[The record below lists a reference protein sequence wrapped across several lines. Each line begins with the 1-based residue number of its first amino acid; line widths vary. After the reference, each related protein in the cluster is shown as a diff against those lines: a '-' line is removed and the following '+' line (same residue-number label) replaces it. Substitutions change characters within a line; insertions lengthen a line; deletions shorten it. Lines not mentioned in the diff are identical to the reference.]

1 MGYEVSFGIRKIG
14 NTAPMLDDGIE
25 LGNARYFGPII
36 GEVLYNKL
44 NLERVG
50 DNPYYTLIPKDKFI
64 EAYEIISS
72 MQVKGQDNEEYRLI
86 IFNAMTK
93 LFAYLDTHEIWYVY
107 E

>member
-1 MGYEVSFGIRKIG
+1 MGYEVSFGIRKNG

-25 LGNARYFGPII
+25 LGNARYFSPII
-36 GEVLYNKL
+36 GEVLHDKL

-50 DNPYYTLIPKDKFI
+50 NNPYYTLIPKDKFI
-64 EAYEIISS
+64 EAYEIISN

-86 IFNAMTK
+86 IFNAMTE
-93 LFAYLDTHEIWYVY
+93 LFEFLDTHEIWYIY